1 MAQSQ
6 GNLSQRQPSQRSLIP
21 QSLMNFPIFSHL
33 PSFLGDMGEEWNW
46 MSQLQ
51 QNISL
56 YEDDKN
62 IIAEAA
68 LPGLSINEIDVS
80 IDHGILRIQGERK
93 TEDLTNKKVHCTATS
108 SYSYRITL
116 PQQVDDKAEP
126 KATYKDGVLKLT
138 FAKANGAQTK
148 KINIKP
154 A

>member
-6 GNLSQRQPSQRSLIP
+6 GNLTQRQPSQRSLIP
-21 QSLMNFPIFSHL
+21 RTFPFFTHL
-33 PSFLGDMGEEWNW
+33 PSIWEDMDEEWNW

-62 IIAEAA
+62 IVAEAA

-80 IDHGILRIQGERK
+80 IDQGILRIQGERK

-116 PQQVDDKAEP
+116 PKQIDEKVEP
-126 KATYKDGVLKLT
+126 KATYKDGILKLT
-138 FAKANGAQTK
+138 FSKASQAQTK

>member
-1 MAQSQ
+1 MAQSK
-6 GNLSQRQPSQRSLIP
+6 GNLVQRTPPQRSLTP
-21 QSLMNFPIFSHL
+21 QSLMHFPFLSHM
-33 PSFLGDMGEEWNW
+33 PSIWGDMGEEWNW
-46 MSQLQ
+46 MTQLQ

-62 IIAEAA
+62 IIAEAS

-80 IDHGILRIQGERK
+80 IDKGILRIQGERK
-93 TEDLTNKKVHCTATS
+93 TEDLTNKKIHCTATS

-116 PQQVDDKAEP
+116 PQQIDEKAEP
-126 KATYKDGVLKLT
+126 KATYKDGILKLI
-138 FAKANGAQTK
+138 FPKASGSQTK